1 MRYLRAKRHEGFISV
16 IAGFS
21 LVGIALGVAT
31 LIIVMSVMNG
41 FRSELLGRILGL
53 NGHVMV
59 RDLAGG
65 NLHGYDDLALKVSE
79 VDGVVSVSP
88 IIESQVLA
96 RGPRGAVGALVRG
109 MRPGDLAGHKMVAD
123 NITSGSL
130 ADYKAGEGVL
140 LGSHLA
146 RRLRVDVGEKVR
158 LLAPQGT
165 ATAFGTVPRARAFNI
180 VGTFQIGMYEYDS
193 GIIFM
198 PLADA
203 QVYFRQPNTVAA
215 IEIMVADPDRV
226 LDYRE
231 PIVEA
236 TAGSTYVIDW
246 QETNAGYF
254 NALQVERN
262 VMFLILSLIILVAA
276 FNIIASMI
284 MLVNDK
290 ARGIAILRT
299 MGATQGAVM
308 RMFVLSGASI
318 GVIGTLLGLVIGVA
332 FCLNIEN
339 VRRFLE
345 GLTGTD
351 LFAQEIYFLSQMPAE
366 MNNLEVALTAI
377 MALVLSFLAT
387 LYPSWRAAH
396 LDPVEVLRYE

>member
-1 MRYLRAKRHEGFISV
+1 MSR
-16 IAGFS
+16 IA
-21 LVGIALGVAT
+21 
-31 LIIVMSVMNG
+31 
-41 FRSELLGRILGL
+41 
-53 NGHVMV
+53 
-59 RDLAGG
+59 
-65 NLHGYDDLALKVSE
+65 
-79 VDGVVSVSP
+79 
-88 IIESQVLA
+88 
-96 RGPRGAVGALVRG
+96 
-109 MRPGDLAGHKMVAD
+109 
-123 NITSGSL
+123 
-130 ADYKAGEGVL
+130 
-140 LGSHLA
+140 
-146 RRLRVDVGEKVR
+146 
-158 LLAPQGT
+158 
-165 ATAFGTVPRARAFNI
+165 
-180 VGTFQIGMYEYDS
+180 
-193 GIIFM
+193 
-198 PLADA
+198 
-203 QVYFRQPNTVAA
+203 
-215 IEIMVADPDRV
+215 
-226 LDYRE
+226 
-231 PIVEA
+231 
-236 TAGSTYVIDW
+236 
-246 QETNAGYF
+246 
-254 NALQVERN
+254 
-262 VMFLILSLIILVAA
+262 LIILVAA